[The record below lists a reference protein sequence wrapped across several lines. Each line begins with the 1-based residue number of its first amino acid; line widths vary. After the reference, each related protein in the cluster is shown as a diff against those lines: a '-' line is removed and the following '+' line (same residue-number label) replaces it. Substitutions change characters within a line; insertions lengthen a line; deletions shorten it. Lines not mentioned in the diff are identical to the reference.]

1 MKKILCVLLVL
12 LILCGCSSNQETEL
26 ANLDYEKTISDL
38 DNSYSN
44 MVELSADELSLVY
57 GLEVANCDQYMI
69 KSSTL
74 ANGDFYAILKV
85 SKENVSAVKSQM
97 QGLFLTLESQSNLYS
112 PEAVNLIKNKLETTI
127 GDYLIYLVGKD
138 TNALYEIVK
147 QNIK

>member
-1 MKKILCVLLVL
+1 MKKVLSVLLVL
-12 LILCGCSSNQETEL
+12 LVLCGCGSKDSEIT
-26 ANLDYEKTISDL
+26 NLDYEKTITDL

-57 GLEVANCDQYMI
+57 GLEVSNCEKYMI

-85 SKENVSAVKSQM
+85 SKDNTSAVKSQM
-97 QGLFLTLESQSNLYS
+97 QNLFATLESQSNLYS
-112 PEAVNLIKNKLETTI
+112 PDAVNLIKNRLETTI

-147 QNIK
+147 NNIK